1 MISSHQRSAL
11 IHRQSPKSPS
21 GGVRQSHVKAS
32 AVWGSGKTLKQSSGL
47 LLKQHG
53 SSTAQDQVEGRSS
66 ELSAGGP
73 VVSPR
78 PVKRKVIETEV
89 EPLSVEGSQSSQDV
103 EMYFSAVVDFCKF
116 ELKGRKLQFQE
127 TLVFESRICK

>member
-11 IHRQSPKSPS
+11 IHRQSPKS
-21 GGVRQSHVKAS
+21 HS
-32 AVWGSGKTLKQSSGL
+32 AVRLSHMRASTVFGSGKLSKQSAGL

-66 ELSAGGP
+66 ELNAGGL
-73 VVSPR
+73 VVGPR

-89 EPLSVEGSQSSQDV
+89 EPPSVEGSQSSQAV

-116 ELKGRKLQFQE
+116 ELKAQKLQFQD